1 MGNCPT
7 MMDATGRVER
17 AMNSHGLT
25 VVVDEAE
32 TQATEVQGPE
42 EQLAH
47 ETSTGWWWAFCRSA
61 SRILSN
67 YMYQQG
73 VSGLYG
79 DSGDIDDP

>member
-1 MGNCPT
+1 

-17 AMNSHGLT
+17 AMNSPGLS

-47 ETSTGWWWAFCRSA
+47 ETSTGWWGAFRRSV
-61 SRILSN
+61 STILSN

-73 VSGLYG
+73 VPGLYG
-79 DSGDIDDP
+79 ASDDIDDP